1 MKKIDNKE
9 INRRAGEIIKNI
21 LNYFIN
27 HPGGIKKEEYYRKM
41 RAKHDYCWYR
51 NHEL

>member
-1 MKKIDNKE
+1 MKKNENKKL
-9 INRRAGEIIKNI
+9 IRKVGETMKNI

-27 HPGGIKKEEYYRKM
+27 HPDGIKKEEYYRKL

-51 NHEL
+51 NREL

>member
-1 MKKIDNKE
+1 MKKIQSIKAF
-9 INRRAGEIIKNI
+9 RRGREFVKNA
-21 LNYFIN
+21 LKYFTD
-27 HPGGIKKEEYYRKM
+27 HPDGIKKEEYFKKM

>member
-1 MKKIDNKE
+1 MKKIDKKG
-9 INRRAGEIIKNI
+9 INRGIGEIVKNI

-27 HPGGIKKEEYYRKM
+27 HPDGIKKEEYYRKM

>member
-1 MKKIDNKE
+1 MKKIDKKE
-9 INRRAGEIIKNI
+9 INRGAVEIIKNI

-27 HPGGIKKEEYYRKM
+27 HPDGIKKEEYYRKM